1 MTDHVQTEAAGG
13 VLTVRINRPDKRNA
27 ITQDMYQALGDALVG
42 AEADESV
49 RVVLFTGSGGA
60 FTAGNELADIA
71 ERDVLEPGGP
81 TDRFI
86 RALIDTTKVLVA
98 EVDGA
103 AIGIGTTMLL
113 HCDLVYATARSKFGM
128 PFVNLGV
135 VPEAAS
141 SVLLPRLTGQQR
153 ASKLLLFGDV
163 FSAQEALEAGIV
175 TEVLADADALRARV
189 ADRVAALLARP
200 AGALAAVRRLLHGDT
215 TIAELHAAATL
226 EGEVFTRT
234 SRSPEAQAAIA
245 RLTRR

>member
-1 MTDHVQTEAAGG
+1 MTDQVLTETSGG

-27 ITQDMYQALGDALVG
+27 ITQDMYQALGDALVN
-42 AEADESV
+42 AEADASV
-49 RVVLFTGSGGA
+49 RVVVFTGTGGA

-71 ERDVLEPGGP
+71 ERDVLEPSGP
-81 TDRFI
+81 TARFI
-86 RALIDTTKVLVA
+86 RALIDTSKVLVA

-141 SVLLPRLTGQQR
+141 SVLLPRIAGPGR
-153 ASKLLLFGDV
+153 AARLLLLGDT
-163 FSAQEALEAGIV
+163 FSAAEAADAGIV
-175 TEVLADADALRARV
+175 TEVLDDAAALRARV
-189 ADRVAALLARP
+189 ADQVAALLTRP
-200 AGALAAVRRLLHGDT
+200 AGALAAVRALLHPE
-215 TIAELHAAATL
+215 ALVRSLHVAAAL
-226 EGEVFTRT
+226 EGEVFTAT
-234 SRSPEAQAAIA
+234 SKSPEAQAAIA

>member
-1 MTDHVQTEAAGG
+1 MTDHVQTETVGG

-49 RVVLFTGSGGA
+49 RVVVFTGSGGA

-71 ERDVLEPGGP
+71 ERDVLEPSGP
-81 TDRFI
+81 TARFI
-86 RALIDTTKVLVA
+86 RALIDTSKVLVA

-141 SVLLPRLTGQQR
+141 SVLLPRIAGPGR
-153 ASKLLLFGDV
+153 AARLLLFGDV
-163 FSAQEALEAGIV
+163 FSAAEAAEAGIV
-175 TEVLADADALRARV
+175 TEVVADAETLRAKV
-189 ADRVAALLARP
+189 ADRVEALLARP
-200 AGALAAVRRLLHGDT
+200 AGALAAVRQLLHPRALV
-215 TIAELHAAATL
+215 AELHTAAAL
-226 EGEVFTRT
+226 EGEVFTAASKT
-234 SRSPEAQAAIA
+234 PEAQAAIA
-245 RLTRR
+245 RLTKR